1 MAFVILREGEPFEAM
16 LTRFKKA
23 EREDGTRNSRKR
35 RRFFQSPSEVRSL
48 RRKMKLKLSRRTS
61 AKNA

>member
-16 LTRFKKA
+16 LTRFKRA
-23 EREDGTRNSRKR
+23 ERADGTRNRRKR
-35 RRFFQSPSEVRSL
+35 RRFFQKPSEVRSL
-48 RRKMKLKLSRRTS
+48 LRKKKLALSRKTS